1 MKRKKPIDHA
11 AKDVS
16 AEYTYTFAGWTPEV
30 VAVTGEATYRAT
42 FDATKNSYAITWL
55 NDDDSVIDT
64 TTVEYGTVPTHDDAT
79 KDATAEYTYTFAGWT
94 PEVVAVTGEATYKAT
109 FVSIPVFGAPTFKLP
124 SAIKNIEESAFEGLS
139 MTIVEIPNGCES
151 IGKWAFKDCTKLTQI
166 YIPASVTS
174 IDDTA
179 FDGCTIVFIS
189 SMV

>member
-16 AEYTYTFAGWTPEV
+16 
-30 VAVTGEATYRAT
+30 
-42 FDATKNSYAITWL
+42 
-55 NDDDSVIDT
+55 
-64 TTVEYGTVPTHDDAT
+64 
-79 KDATAEYTYTFAGWT
+79 AEYTYTFAGWT

-151 IGKWAFKDCTKLTQI
+151 IGQWAFKDCTKLTQI
-166 YIPASVTS
+166 HIPASVTS

-179 FDGCTIVFIS
+179 FDGCTIVFIYGAANS
-189 SMV
+189 VAKTFCDSHANCTFVSENTGA